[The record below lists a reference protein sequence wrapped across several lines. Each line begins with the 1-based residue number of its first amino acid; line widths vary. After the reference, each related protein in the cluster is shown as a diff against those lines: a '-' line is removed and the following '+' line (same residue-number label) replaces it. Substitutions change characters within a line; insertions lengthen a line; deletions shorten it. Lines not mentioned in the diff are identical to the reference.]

1 MCLLFVRRTFSAPNT
16 PCLPFSSRTNNIQ
29 WCWEAKTRANCVY
42 EAGLVCLLT
51 SSFHLSDIENFVI
64 TALGSLKVEQY
75 AFYCCYHRGAVNIQ
89 INNFCTTECCEQ
101 QTQVFNS
108 CPSSCSQ
115 RTPDVFWVQKWFF
128 WMLKF
133 WYYW

>member
-1 MCLLFVRRTFSAPNT
+1 MHQTHRVYLFLHAQITYNDAEKQRLVQ
-16 PCLPFSSRTNNIQ
+16 I
-29 WCWEAKTRANCVY
+29 VY
-42 EAGLVCLLT
+42 MKRGLCLLT
-51 SSFHLSDIENFVI
+51 PSFHLSDIENFVI

-115 RTPDVFWVQKWFF
+115 RTPDVF
-128 WMLKF
+128 
-133 WYYW
+133 